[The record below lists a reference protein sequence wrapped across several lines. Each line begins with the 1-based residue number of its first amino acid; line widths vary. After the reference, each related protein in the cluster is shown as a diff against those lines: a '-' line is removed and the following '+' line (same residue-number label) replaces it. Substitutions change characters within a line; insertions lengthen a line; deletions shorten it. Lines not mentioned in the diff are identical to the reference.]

1 MSTGMPAYDES
12 GDRSRRPTAT
22 NRTAAQVNTTA
33 LLDRLRTAGPQ
44 SLSALVQHTGL
55 STATVNRLVDRLIDE
70 GLVLEA
76 GRAAPTGGR
85 PARLVGFNARARSVL
100 ALDIGSSK
108 IAGAVTDL
116 EARVVRRRR
125 SAIVPG
131 DDARPALYFFEAL
144 ADLAASL
151 VKDAATGPAPVRAV
165 AVSVPGVVRRDTG
178 RVEFA
183 PSLQWY
189 DLPLGA
195 LLEERLGLPVRVAN
209 DVNLLA
215 LAELRHGAARGRRD
229 VLTIALGTGV
239 GASLVLGGGLYA
251 GSGGAAGEIG
261 YTLLGR
267 ESLSTPWP
275 GFGDLESRVGTAG
288 MLARMRERT
297 DALPDGFGPEDF
309 LGLAR
314 SGDEAATA
322 VLAEVVDDLS
332 LTIGNAATLLNPE
345 LVVLGGGFGRA
356 AADLLVPAVRR
367 RLQGRIP
374 LLPAIT
380 GAELEEAQLIG
391 AAELAIDL
399 AAAAPSP
406 PT

>member
-1 MSTGMPAYDES
+1 MPE
-12 GDRSRRPTAT
+12 GDHSRERPRRPTAT
-22 NRTAAQVNTTA
+22 NRTAARVNTAA

-44 SLSALVQHTGL
+44 SLSELTQHTGL
-55 STATVNRLVDRLIDE
+55 STATVNRLVDRLIDD

-76 GRAAPTGGR
+76 GRTVPTGGR
-85 PARLVGFNARARSVL
+85 PARLVKFHAQARSVL
-100 ALDIGSSK
+100 ALDIGAHK
-108 IAGAVTDL
+108 IAGAVADL

-125 SAIVPG
+125 RAILPG
-131 DDARPALYFFEAL
+131 EDGRPAPSFFEAL
-144 ADLAASL
+144 ADLATTL
-151 VKDAATGPAPVRAV
+151 VKDAASGPSPVRAV
-165 AVSVPGVVRRDTG
+165 AVSVPGVVRRDSG

-183 PSLQWY
+183 PSLRWH

-215 LAELRHGAARGRRD
+215 LAELRHGAARGRHD
-229 VLTIALGTGV
+229 VLTVALGTGV
-239 GASLVLGGGLYA
+239 GASLVLDGRLYGGGA
-251 GSGGAAGEIG
+251 GAAGEIG

-267 ESLSTPWP
+267 QSLSTPWP

-288 MLARMRERT
+288 ILARMRARK
-297 DALPDGFGPEDF
+297 DALPTGFGSEDF
-309 LGLAR
+309 LRLAR
-314 SGDEAATA
+314 AGDAAAEA

-374 LLPAIT
+374 LPPALT
-380 GAELEEAQLIG
+380 GAELDDAQLIG

-399 AAAAPSP
+399 AAAD
-406 PT
+406 PTAAT

>member
-1 MSTGMPAYDES
+1 MPERAES
-12 GDRSRRPTAT
+12 RDRHRPPTAT

-44 SLSALVQHTGL
+44 SLSELVQHTGL
-55 STATVNRLVDRLIDE
+55 STATVNRLVDRLTAD
-70 GLVLEA
+70 GRVLEA
-76 GRAAPTGGR
+76 GRTVPTGGR
-85 PARLVGFNARARSVL
+85 PARLVKFNARARSVL
-100 ALDIGSSK
+100 ALDIGGRK

-116 EARVVRRRR
+116 EARMVRRRKR
-125 SAIVPG
+125 SLAPG
-131 DDARPALYFFEAL
+131 ADGRPAGDFFEAL
-144 ADLAASL
+144 ADLAGAL
-151 VKDAATGPAPVRAV
+151 VKDAAQGPAPVHTV

-178 RVEFA
+178 QVEFA
-183 PSLQWY
+183 PSLQWF

-229 VLTIALGTGV
+229 VLTVALGTGV
-239 GASLVLGGGLYA
+239 GASLVLGGELYGGGA
-251 GSGGAAGEIG
+251 GAAGEIG

-267 ESLSTPWP
+267 QSLATPWP

-288 MLARMRERT
+288 ILARMRERRAGRE
-297 DALPDGFGPEDF
+297 ALPAGFGSEDF
-309 LGLAR
+309 LRLAR

-322 VLAEVVDDLS
+322 VLAELVDDLS

-356 AADLLVPAVRR
+356 AADLLVPAVQR

-374 LLPAIT
+374 LLPALT
-380 GAELEEAQLIG
+380 GAALEDAQLVG
-391 AAELAIDL
+391 AAELAIDS
-399 AAAAPSP
+399 AATT